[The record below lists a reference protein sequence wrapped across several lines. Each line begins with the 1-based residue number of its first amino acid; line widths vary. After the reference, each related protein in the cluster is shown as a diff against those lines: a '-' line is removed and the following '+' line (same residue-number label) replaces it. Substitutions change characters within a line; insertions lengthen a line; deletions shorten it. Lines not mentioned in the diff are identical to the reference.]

1 MFVIFDLP
9 NGKPAVIMAKPPT
22 LVNFL
27 DLIICFEISIISF
40 QFLASL
46 LVIEV
51 MPHSNDN
58 CLEILICGE
67 MVIIFAEGLIAEIN
81 FAVLPDTENPMM
93 ASTLM
98 L

>member
-1 MFVIFDLP
+1 
-9 NGKPAVIMAKPPT
+9 
-22 LVNFL
+22 
-27 DLIICFEISIISF
+27 
-40 QFLASL
+40 
-46 LVIEV
+46 

-81 FAVLPDTENPMM
+81 FAVLPDTENPMI